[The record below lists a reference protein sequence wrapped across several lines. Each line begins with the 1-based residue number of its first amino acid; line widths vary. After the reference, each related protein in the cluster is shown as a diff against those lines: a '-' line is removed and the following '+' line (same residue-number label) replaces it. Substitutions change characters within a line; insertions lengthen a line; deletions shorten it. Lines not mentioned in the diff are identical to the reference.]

1 MIPFLQKPILLLAGT
16 LSLLLCATPC
26 RGQQVSGAV
35 GDTVTIPLSLAE
47 ALDIAASQSLDAMV
61 ARDQMRV
68 AYWQFRDYKAD
79 LLPALTFDGTLPSLN
94 RSLSAYQKEDGSYE
108 FIPNSSLSENA
119 GLSLSQNIP
128 YTGGK
133 ISIQSQLQRIDQL
146 DGDRKTNW
154 LSVPAV
160 VTLEQPLVTARP
172 LRWAMKIEPE
182 RYKEAQQQFA
192 VDMETVS
199 LRTIQHYFN
208 LLLSTVNRNIAEQT
222 LKNATQLYDIA
233 LGKKRLGL
241 ISDNDL
247 LQLRLGKLNATAG
260 VVTARQ
266 DYNKKMYTLRNY
278 LGFND
283 RVVIEAEVPGEA
295 PEIAVALDEVMGLAR
310 NNNPIT
316 HNTRRRLL
324 EAQQIIAQAKV
335 NRGFQANVY
344 ASVGFTG
351 SSAKFATAYQD
362 LQNRQV
368 VSLGVRVPILDWGK
382 GKGRVQLAKSQAEV
396 EKNRVRQENL
406 DFDQNVVLAVQQY
419 QDQQGLTA
427 IYREADTVARRRYR
441 TAFETFVMGQINVLD
456 INSAQSEEDNAKR
469 TYINQLYSS
478 WLYFYNLRQ
487 ITLFDFEHRTN
498 IMYDLM
504 KM

>member
-1 MIPFLQKPILLLAGT
+1 MTSFLRKNILLLGT
-16 LSLLLCATPC
+16 LGLLLCAAPC
-26 RGQQVSGAV
+26 RGQQVPVAV
-35 GDTVTIPLSLAE
+35 GDTTTIRLSLGE

-68 AYWQFRDYKAD
+68 AYWQFRDFKAD
-79 LLPALTFDGTLPSLN
+79 LLPALTLDGTLPSLN

-119 GLSLSQNIP
+119 GLTLSQNIP

-146 DGDRKTNW
+146 DGDRKTSW

-172 LRWAMKIEPE
+172 LRWSMKIEPE

-199 LRTIQHYFN
+199 IRTIQHYFN
-208 LLLSTVNRNIAEQT
+208 LLLAMANREIAEQT
-222 LKNATQLYDIA
+222 LKNATELYDIA
-233 LGKKRLGL
+233 LGKKHLGL

-247 LQLRLGKLNATAG
+247 LQLKLGKLNATAG

-266 DYNKKMYTLRNY
+266 DYNKKMYALRNY

-283 RVVIEAEVPGEA
+283 RVVIESEVPGEA
-295 PEIAVALDEVMGLAR
+295 PDVPVAQDEVMAFAR
-310 NNNPIT
+310 ANNPIT

-351 SSAKFATAYQD
+351 SAANISKSYQD

-396 EKNRVRQENL
+396 EKNRVQQENL

-456 INSAQSEEDNAKR
+456 INAAQSEEDNAKR

-487 ITLFDFEHRTN
+487 ITLFDFETGTN
-498 IMYDLM
+498 IVYDLM

>member
-1 MIPFLQKPILLLAGT
+1 MIFLRKYALLLLPFLFAAPYAAAQ
-16 LSLLLCATPC
+16 
-26 RGQQVSGAV
+26 AV
-35 GDTVTIPLSLAE
+35 PASDTVTLRLSLRE
-47 ALDIAASQSLDAMV
+47 ALDIASSQSLEAMV

-68 AYWQFRDYKAD
+68 AYWQYRDFKAD
-79 LLPALTFDGTLPSLN
+79 LLPSLTFDGTLPSLN

-119 GLSLSQNIP
+119 GLTLSQNIP

-146 DGDRKTNW
+146 DGDRKTSW

-233 LGKKRLGL
+233 EGKKRLGL

-247 LQLRLGKLNATAG
+247 LQLKLGKLNATAG

-266 DYNKKMYTLRNY
+266 DYDKKMYTLRNY

-283 RVVIEAEVPGEA
+283 KVMIEAEVPGEA
-295 PEIAVALDEVMGLAR
+295 PEIAVALDEVMALAR

-324 EAQQIIAQAKV
+324 EARQIIAQAKV

-351 SSAKFATAYQD
+351 SDTKFANAYQD

-368 VSLGVRVPILDWGK
+368 VSLGIRVPILDWGK
-382 GKGRVQLAKSQAEV
+382 GRGRVELAKSQAEV

-406 DFDQNVVLAVQQY
+406 DFDQTVVLAVQQY

-469 TYINQLYSS
+469 NYINQLYSS

-487 ITLFDFEHRTN
+487 ITLFDFESQTH
-498 IMYDLM
+498 IVYDLM

>member
-1 MIPFLQKPILLLAGT
+1 MIFSRKYALLLLPFLFAAPYAAAQAVPARDTITLR
-16 LSLLLCATPC
+16 LSL
-26 RGQQVSGAV
+26 R
-35 GDTVTIPLSLAE
+35 E
-47 ALDIAASQSLDAMV
+47 ALDIAASQSLEAMV

-68 AYWQFRDYKAD
+68 AYWQYRDFKAD
-79 LLPALTFDGTLPSLN
+79 LLPSLTFDGTLPSLN

-146 DGDRKTNW
+146 DGDRKTSW

-192 VDMETVS
+192 VNMETVS

-208 LLLSTVNRNIAEQT
+208 LLLSAVNRNIAEQT

-266 DYNKKMYTLRNY
+266 DYDKKMYTLRNY

-283 RVVIEAEVPGEA
+283 QVIIEAEVPGEA
-295 PEIAVALDEVMGLAR
+295 PDIPIALEEVIALAKA
-310 NNNPIT
+310 NNPIT

-351 SSAKFATAYQD
+351 SDTKFANAYQD

-382 GKGRVQLAKSQAEV
+382 GKGRVQLARSQAEV

-406 DFDQNVVLAVQQY
+406 DFDQTVVLAVQQY

-469 TYINQLYSS
+469 NYINQLYSS

-487 ITLFDFEHRTN
+487 ITLFDFESRTH
-498 IMYDLM
+498 IVYDLM
-504 KM
+504 KMQ